1 MEPASVTT
9 GREAIPVVPTAF
21 GDRSDYLAFC
31 NAVARVSHVET
42 ESPLFE
48 VLLKRI
54 QSEQSDAIIS
64 TPWGGVV
71 IESLRN
77 NDTEVKKNLVVKQGM
92 YLAFEKHDEKVE
104 TLSWKEGKGV
114 LVYRSSDEGALQ
126 TAIIEEGF
134 EITLRP
140 GQEHTIIAISN
151 LVVWEESLDP
161 KGMDR
166 DLIFIFEP

>member
-1 MEPASVTT
+1 MEPASATT
-9 GREAIPVVPTAF
+9 GREAMPVVPTVF

-31 NAVARVSHVET
+31 NAVTRVSHVQT

-48 VLLKRI
+48 VLLGRI
-54 QSEQSDAIIS
+54 QSERSDAIIS

-77 NDTEVKKNLVVKQGM
+77 NATEVKKNLVVKQGM

-114 LVYRSSDEGALQ
+114 LVYRSNDEDALQ

-134 EITLRP
+134 KITLRP

>member
-48 VLLKRI
+48 VLLNRI
-54 QSEQSDAIIS
+54 QSERSDAIIP

-77 NDTEVKKNLVVKQGM
+77 NATEVKKNLVVKQGM

-104 TLSWKEGKGV
+104 TLSWKEGKGL
-114 LVYRSSDEGALQ
+114 LVYRSSEEGALQ
-126 TAIIEEGF
+126 TAVIEEGF
-134 EITLRP
+134 AITLRP